1 MQENSPVLPRIHGT
15 EDVRKLNME
24 ELEQLCRDVR
34 ARLLQTVSQ
43 TGGHLSSNLGV
54 VELTVALHH
63 TFCLPH
69 DQIVWDVGHQC
80 YTHKLLT
87 GRNDRFDTLRQEG
100 GLSGF
105 PCPAE
110 SPCDVFVAGHSSTS
124 VSAALGMAEAKALS
138 GDDGYVV
145 AVIGDGALTGGLAYE
160 GLSNAGRSKDRLI
173 VILNDNGM
181 SINAN
186 VGFVARHLAVLRARP
201 SYLRLKNGF
210 ARAVRHIPLIGKPLH
225 RALLHTKMNLKRSLY
240 KESSWFE
247 QLGFY
252 YLGPIDGHS
261 LPALLNALQSAR
273 EITGP
278 VLLHVETKKGKGYTP
293 AERSPD
299 RFHGVSPFDPATG
312 ETAPPPSVSFSH
324 VFGEELTRLAEKDS
338 RICAI
343 TAAMTDGT
351 GLSEFAR
358 RFRNRCFD
366 VGIAEEHAV
375 TFASGLAR
383 NGMLPIFAVY
393 SPFLQRCYDQL
404 LNDTAL
410 NHTHIVLAVDRA
422 GAVPDDGETHQG
434 IFDVPLLFT
443 IPGVT
448 VFSPA
453 TYGELRIQLH
463 QAIYDTPGIA
473 VVRYP
478 KGQEWPIP
486 VPFRSDGSPYT
497 LWEKPDADAVL
508 LSYGRLFATAAQA
521 AEGHPVSLVKLN
533 RLFPRD
539 EQLICAL
546 LRYKKVLIA
555 EEGSAAGGVGQEIA
569 AELTLQGYTGRVYV
583 RAVTHIPSVSKVP
596 AALVHAGL
604 DTDSL
609 AGWIG
614 ACCHE

>member
-375 TFASGLAR
+375 TFSSGLAR
-383 NGMLPIFAVY
+383 NGMLPVFAVY

-410 NHTHIVLAVDRA
+410 NHTHIVLAVRPIRA
-422 GAVPDDGETHQG
+422 FLTCR
-434 IFDVPLLFT
+434 FCSR
-443 IPGVT
+443 
-448 VFSPA
+448 SPA
-453 TYGELRIQLH
+453 LPCFPRRPTASCGSSCTRLSTIRRELRSS
-463 QAIYDTPGIA
+463 AIRKDRNGRFPCRFARTAP
-473 VVRYP
+473 
-478 KGQEWPIP
+478 PIP
-486 VPFRSDGSPYT
+486 CGKSRTPMPFCCPT
-497 LWEKPDADAVL
+497 AVCL
-508 LSYGRLFATAAQA
+508 PLR
-521 AEGHPVSLVKLN
+521 
-533 RLFPRD
+533 RRRRRD
-539 EQLICAL
+539 
-546 LRYKKVLIA
+546 
-555 EEGSAAGGVGQEIA
+555 
-569 AELTLQGYTGRVYV
+569 
-583 RAVTHIPSVSKVP
+583 IPSRWSSST
-596 AALVHAGL
+596 AFSRAMN
-604 DTDSL
+604 S
-609 AGWIG
+609 
-614 ACCHE
+614 